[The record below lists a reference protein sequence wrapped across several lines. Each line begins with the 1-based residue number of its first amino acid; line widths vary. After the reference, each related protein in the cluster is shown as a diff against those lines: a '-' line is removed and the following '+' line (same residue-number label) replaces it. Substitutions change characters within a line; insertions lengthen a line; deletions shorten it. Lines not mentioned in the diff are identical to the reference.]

1 MLWHANTA
9 GSELWMRV
17 STSRFVV
24 AMLSVL
30 LLAAGPPAVGLAQQ
44 LDTTVSRALSR
55 IQDSSTQS
63 MGFVI
68 IERVLRAQG
77 SALERA
83 NAEILAD
90 SMVAMV
96 LDTVSHGLNW
106 KTRSLIIFTLG
117 YSASETARSPAFEAA
132 KYRLAR
138 IAFEAQAA
146 RDRSSAVYQLT
157 TIPDSQFALDILKRI
172 ALSDDDDTSY
182 WAVVRLRD
190 GMGDK
195 GGIAVLKELW
205 DSGGVKGPRARTRMS
220 YMARRYGW
228 K

>member
-1 MLWHANTA
+1 MI
-9 GSELWMRV
+9 V
-17 STSRFVV
+17 SIFTIRSV
-24 AMLSVL
+24 AATLSLVL
-30 LLAAGPPAVGLAQQ
+30 FAAATPALVLAQQ
-44 LDTTVSRALSR
+44 LDTAVARALSR
-55 IQDSSTQS
+55 IQNGVYESGSSPLARRT
-63 MGFVI
+63 
-68 IERVLRAQG
+68 LRAQG
-77 SALERA
+77 SAQERA

-90 SMVAMV
+90 SLMAMV
-96 LDTVSHGLNW
+96 IDTVSHRLTPIARMG
-106 KTRSLIIFTLG
+106 IMIDLG
-117 YSASETARSPAFEAA
+117 SAGSNNPRGEPVFDGA

-138 IAFEAQAA
+138 IAYEAPAA
-146 RDRSSAVYQLT
+146 RDRAMAVSQL
-157 TIPDSQFALDILKRI
+157 IFIADSLFALDILKRV